1 MKLKFNGFLVLLLV
15 LVAQLTF
22 AQERSVSGIVSDNAG
37 LPLPGVSVLVKGT
50 KNGTQTD
57 FDGKYSIK
65 ASSSQVLIFSYIG
78 MRTQEIA
85 ASASTVNVKL
95 KDDSVEL
102 EGVVVTALG
111 IKKEKKSLGYAT
123 QELKGDA
130 ISDTPV
136 TNFAEALSGEVAGL
150 DIQSYGTMGGSA
162 NIIVRGYKSLYG
174 SNQALIVI
182 DGTPVLNE
190 TNNSTDQKTG
200 RGGYDYGNAASD
212 INPDDI
218 ESLNVLKGAAAT
230 ALYGSRASNGALIIT
245 TKKGKKAKG
254 IGVTVNSSF
263 TVGTADQSTL
273 PKYQDKYGAGYGPY
287 YEDFDGDT
295 DLGFSNFDINGDG
308 IDDQVVPFTEDA
320 SYGAAFDPNLNVYQ
334 WTSIFPQLPG
344 YGQATPWVAGANNPN
359 TLFIDG
365 NTNTNSVSFGKST
378 EATSFRVGFTN
389 KYQTGIV
396 PNSSIKRNTLTF
408 SASQKLNESL
418 TVSGDFSYTNNTGKG
433 RNGTGYSSGNP
444 MQAFRQWWQTNVDL
458 KQQKD
463 AFFSTGQNIT
473 WNVNSADDL
482 SPIYTDNVYWNLY
495 KNFQSDSRDRYTG
508 NFALNQKVTDW
519 FSIVGKYAFDSYSEI
534 REERIDVGSAD
545 VSDYSVTNRKASEMN
560 YDLMGNFNYDI
571 SEDLNLNG
579 LLGYNLRVNKMNSLA
594 ASANGG
600 LVTPG
605 LFTLSNSVNPLTP
618 SDYTKVDYTKKV
630 EGIFGKVG
638 LGYKG
643 TYYLDATLRNDR
655 SSSLPADNNSYWYPS
670 VSSSIIFS
678 NLVKQDWLAFGKVR
692 ANYAEVGNDTSPY
705 QVFNTY
711 DIGAAYNGN
720 ASASNPSAFNN
731 ANLKSETSKDFEVG
745 LEMQFFSNRLGFDVS
760 YYERETVDLITPID
774 VSTSTGASNLW
785 LNGGDMKNK
794 GLEFIINGTPIK
806 TNDFS
811 WDIKINYGQNESEIT
826 RLAEGI
832 EFMRL
837 ASVQGGVTLGGALG
851 ESFGSIR
858 GRDFIYTNGQKT
870 VGTNGYY
877 LRTTSTSEIIG
888 NITPD
893 WTGGIKNNFKYKN
906 YSLGFLIDIQQG
918 GDVFSLDT
926 YYGYATG
933 LYDFTAGTNHLG
945 NPVRNTIASGGG
957 VIVDGVQAD
966 GTTNTVVADA
976 TTYANPWGYVRT
988 PQAAHVYD
996 ASFVKLREVNFTYA
1010 FPKDIVSKFSMENLS
1025 LSLIG
1030 RNLWIIDKNTPY
1042 SDPEAG
1048 LGSGN
1053 IQGYQSGAYPAVREI
1068 GASLKFEF

>member
-263 TVGTADQSTL
+263 TVGTVDKSTL

-320 SYGAAFDPNLNVYQ
+320 SYGAAFDPNLKVYQ

-344 YGQATPWVAGANNPN
+344 YGVATPWVAGANNPN
-359 TLFIDG
+359 SLFIDG

-378 EATSFRVGFTN
+378 EATTFRVGFTN
-389 KYQTGIV
+389 KYQTGVV
-396 PNSSIKRNTLTF
+396 PNGSIKRNTLTF

-418 TVSGDFSYTNNTGKG
+418 TVSGDFSYTNNNGKG

-534 REERIDVGSAD
+534 REERIDIGSSD

-579 LLGYNLRVNKMNSLA
+579 LIGYNLRVNKLNSLA

-618 SDYTKVDYTKKV
+618 SDYTKTDYTKKV
-630 EGIFGKVG
+630 EGVFGKIG

-655 SSSLPADNNSYWYPS
+655 SSSLPVDNNSYWYPS

-678 NLVKQDWLAFGKVR
+678 NLVKQDWLTFGKVR

-711 DIGAAYNGN
+711 TVGAAYNGN
-720 ASASNPSAFNN
+720 ASASNPTAFNN
-731 ANLKSETSKDFEVG
+731 PNLKSETSNDFEVG
-745 LEMQFFSNRLGFDVS
+745 LEMQFFSNRFGFDVS

-774 VSTSTGASNLW
+774 VSTSTGAANLW

-832 EFMRL
+832 EFMQL

-858 GRDFIYTNGQKT
+858 GRDFVYTNGQKT
-870 VGTNGYY
+870 VGANGYY
-877 LRTTSTSEIIG
+877 LRTTSTSQIIG

-893 WTGGIKNNFKYKN
+893 WTGGVKNNFKYKN

-945 NPVRNTIASGGG
+945 NPVRNSIATGGG
-957 VIVDGVQAD
+957 VILDGVQAD
-966 GTTNTVVADA
+966 GTANTVVADA

>member
-78 MRTQEIA
+78 MKTQEIA

-130 ISDTPV
+130 IADTPV

-190 TNNSTDQKTG
+190 TNNSTDQRTG

-263 TVGTADQSTL
+263 TVGTVDESTL

-287 YEDFDGDT
+287 YDDPYF
-295 DLGFSNFDINGDG
+295 LNYDINGDG
-308 IDDQVVPFTEDA
+308 VDDQVVPFTEDA

-344 YGQATPWVAGANNPN
+344 YGVATPWVAGANNPN
-359 TLFIDG
+359 SLFIDG

-378 EATSFRVGFTN
+378 ETSSFRVGFTN
-389 KYQTGIV
+389 KYQTGVV
-396 PNSSIKRNTLTF
+396 PNGSIKRNTLTF

-418 TVSGDFSYTNNTGKG
+418 TVSGDFSYTNNNGKG

-473 WNVNSADDL
+473 WNVNSSDDL

-519 FSIVGKYAFDSYSEI
+519 FSIVGKYAFDAYSEI

-545 VSDYSVTNRKASEMN
+545 VSDYTVTNRKASEMN
-560 YDLMGNFNYDI
+560 YDLMGNFNYDV
-571 SEDLNLNG
+571 SEDFNLNG
-579 LLGYNLRVNKMNSLA
+579 LIGYNLRVNKLNSLA

-618 SDYTKVDYTKKV
+618 SDYAKTDYTKKV
-630 EGIFGKVG
+630 EGVFGKVG

-655 SSSLPADNNSYWYPS
+655 SSSLPIDNNSYWYPS

-678 NLVKQDWLAFGKVR
+678 NLIKQDWLTFGKVR

-711 DIGAAYNGN
+711 AVGAAYNGN
-720 ASASNPSAFNN
+720 ASASNPTAFNN
-731 ANLKSETSKDFEVG
+731 PNLKSETSNDFEIG
-745 LEMQFFSNRLGFDVS
+745 LEMQFFSNRFGFDVS

-774 VSTSTGASNLW
+774 VSTSTGAANLW

-832 EFMRL
+832 EFMQL

-877 LRTTSTSEIIG
+877 LRTTGTSEIIG

-893 WTGGIKNNFKYKN
+893 WTGGVKNNFKYKN

-945 NPVRNTIASGGG
+945 NPVRNTIANGGG
-957 VIVDGVQAD
+957 VILEGVQAD
-966 GTTNTVVADA
+966 GTTNTVVGDA
-976 TTYANPWGYVRT
+976 STYANPWGYVRT

-1042 SDPEAG
+1042 ADPEAG

>member
-130 ISDTPV
+130 IADTPV

-174 SNQALIVI
+174 SNQALIVV
-182 DGTPVLNE
+182 DGTPILNE
-190 TNNSTDQKTG
+190 TNNSTDQRTG

-254 IGVTVNSSF
+254 IGVTVNTSF
-263 TVGTADQSTL
+263 TVGTVDDSTL

-287 YEDFDGDT
+287 YDDPYF
-295 DLGFSNFDINGDG
+295 LNYDINGDG
-308 IDDQVVPFTEDA
+308 VDDQVVPFTEDA

-344 YGQATPWVAGANNPN
+344 YGVATPWVAGKNNPN
-359 TLFIDG
+359 SLFIDG

-378 EATSFRVGFTN
+378 EATTFRVGFTN
-389 KYQTGIV
+389 KYQTGVV
-396 PNSSIKRNTLTF
+396 PNGSIKRNTLTF

-418 TVSGDFSYTNNTGKG
+418 TVSGDFSYTNNNGKG

-473 WNVNSADDL
+473 WNVNSSDDL

-534 REERIDVGSAD
+534 REERIDIGSAD
-545 VSDYSVTNRKASEMN
+545 VSDYTVTNRKASEMN
-560 YDLMGNFNYDI
+560 YDLMGNFNYDV
-571 SEDLNLNG
+571 SEDFNVNG
-579 LLGYNLRVNKMNSLA
+579 LIGYNLRVNKLNSLA

-618 SDYTKVDYTKKV
+618 SDYTKTDYTKKV

-655 SSSLPADNNSYWYPS
+655 SSSLPVDNNSYWYPS

-678 NLVKQDWLAFGKVR
+678 NLVKQDWLTFGKIR

-711 DIGAAYNGN
+711 DVGAAYNGN
-720 ASASNPSAFNN
+720 ASASNPTAFNN
-731 ANLKSETSKDFEVG
+731 PNLKSETSNDFEVG

-774 VSTSTGASNLW
+774 VSTSTGAANLW

-837 ASVQGGVTLGGALG
+837 AAVQGGVTLGGALG

-858 GRDFIYTNGQKT
+858 GRDFVYTNGQKT
-870 VGTNGYY
+870 VGANGYY

-945 NPVRNTIASGGG
+945 NPVRDPKANGGG
-957 VIVDGVQAD
+957 VILDGVQAD
-966 GTTNTVVADA
+966 GTANTVVADA
-976 TTYANPWGYVRT
+976 STYANPWGYVRT